1 MPRPALEIAAA
12 ATSALG
18 VALGV
23 RLLVVLSRSSALKP
37 LAAATSAAAAA
48 LRAPRALATA
58 TSPVAA
64 ILAASKAATKSY
76 KAARTLDPASRLP
89 SLPSSKHLKAAFA
102 AASLLRLATAAP
114 IPATSPAGVAVL
126 AVLKSGYKLSKNTSK
141 IIEGFLGLQVHKGFR
156 NVVDAL
162 GVVVKV
168 AVITSEVA
176 VWLGFRCWGDGC
188 GRSVRF
194 LGFTRPN
201 SLVLLGCSSK
211 SEPQVILSDPG
222 LVVELDDESYQ
233 LEKRWGSELLSL
245 AVPVPVLPQVTKLE
259 SL

>member
-1 MPRPALEIAAA
+1 MPPPALQIAAA

-48 LRAPRALATA
+48 LRTPRALAAA

-64 ILAASKAATKSY
+64 LLAASKAATKSY

-89 SLPSSKHLKAAFA
+89 SLPSNKRLKAAFA
-102 AASLLRLATAAP
+102 AASLLRLLATAAP
-114 IPATSPAGVAVL
+114 VPATSPAGVAVL

-141 IIEGFLGLQVHKGFR
+141 IVEGFLGLQVHKGIR

-176 VWLGFRCWGDGC
+176 VWFGFRCWGDGRGSC
-188 GRSVRF
+188 VRF
-194 LGFTRPN
+194 LGFTRPT
-201 SLVLLGCSSK
+201 SLVLLGCSK
-211 SEPQVILSDPG
+211 SEPQVVLPDPG
-222 LVVELDDESYQ
+222 IVELDGVGYQ
-233 LEKRWGSELLSL
+233 LEQPGGSELLSL
-245 AVPVPVLPQVTKLE
+245 AVPVPQVITG
-259 SL
+259 

>member
-1 MPRPALEIAAA
+1 MPPTHELVAA

-48 LRAPRALATA
+48 LKAPRVLASA
-58 TSPVAA
+58 SSPVAA
-64 ILAASKAATKSY
+64 LLAASKAASKSY
-76 KAARTLDPASRLP
+76 KAARTLQPAAGLP

-114 IPATSPAGVAVL
+114 IPAASPAGVAVL
-126 AVLKSGYKLSKNTSK
+126 AVLKAGYKLSKNTSK

-156 NVVDAL
+156 NGIDAL

-176 VWLGFRCWGDGC
+176 VWVGGRCWG
-188 GRSVRF
+188 GRRGRCVRF
-194 LGFTRPN
+194 LGFTRPT
-201 SLVLLGCSSK
+201 SLVLLGCIK
-211 SEPQVILSDPG
+211 SEPQVLLFDSG
-222 LVVELDDESYQ
+222 VVEMDEEGCQ
-233 LEKRWGSELLSL
+233 LEERGASELLSL
-245 AVPVPVLPQVTKLE
+245 AVPLPVPQVTTLV
-259 SL
+259 S